1 MTLPH
6 EALGNAIAEL
16 SAHLNAAKSRLIA
29 LIGEFDESE
38 GWADEGCLT
47 CAHWLNWKC
56 GVSPNAAREQ
66 VRVARALK
74 ELPLTREAF
83 GSGRLSYSKVRAM
96 TRVATPDSE
105 QYLLMLAEHGT
116 AAHLERVVRGVRR
129 CREERAL
136 REANEQHD
144 ERNLQWWWDDHGMLA
159 VQGRLDAE
167 QGARFIAAVDTEMR
181 VVERERKALASAE
194 TPVEGV
200 KPLVTFGAMRAD
212 ALVRLIDGDNPD
224 TEIIVH
230 VSAETLAGDRTGD
243 HGRTGDESACDGS
256 DGEMDPARCCELQD
270 GPALAPE
277 TARRLACDAGVVR
290 LLEDAD
296 GEPLS
301 VGRRTRSIP
310 PAIRRALKA
319 RDGGCRFPGCA
330 STACVEGHHVHHWSR
345 GGATSM
351 ENLVSLCRHH
361 HRLVH
366 EGGFAVEHGGDGAF
380 RFLRPG
386 GRAIEA
392 AAPRFARDGCAR
404 RRLVASNE
412 ALGLRI
418 DERTGVS
425 LWDGVPMDESMAV
438 EGVLAAGGELEL

>member
-1 MTLPH
+1 MPFQY
-6 EALGNAIAEL
+6 EALGNEIAEL
-16 SAHLNAAKSRLIA
+16 SAHLNAAKSRLVA
-29 LIGEFDESE
+29 LIGEFDASE

-66 VRVARALK
+66 VRVARALR

-105 QYLLMLAEHGT
+105 EYLLMLAEHGT

-136 REANEQHD
+136 RESNEHF
-144 ERNLQWWWDDHGMLA
+144 EARNLQWWWDDNGMLA
-159 VQGRLDAE
+159 VQGRLDPE
-167 QGARFIAAVDTEMR
+167 QGARFMAAVDREMR
-181 VVERERKALASAE
+181 VVEVERKELACAE
-194 TPVEGV
+194 TPIEGV
-200 KPLVTFGAMRAD
+200 KVLTTFGSMRAD

-230 VSAETLAGDRTGD
+230 VSAETLTGD
-243 HGRTGDESACDGS
+243 AHTG
-256 DGEMDPARCCELQD
+256 CCELEH
-270 GPALAPE
+270 GPAVPSE
-277 TARRLACDAGVVR
+277 SARRLACDAGIVR

-310 PAIRRALKA
+310 PALRRALKA

-330 STACVEGHHVHHWSR
+330 STAWVEGHHVHHWAQ
-345 GGATSM
+345 GGETSM
-351 ENLVSLCRHH
+351 QNLVSLCRHH

-366 EGGFAVEHGGDGAF
+366 DGGFCVEHDGGGAF
-380 RFLRPG
+380 RFLRPNG
-386 GRAIEA
+386 QAIAA
-392 AAPRFARDGCAR
+392 AAPHVAIDGCPR
-404 RRLVASNE
+404 RRLVDSNL

-418 DERTGVS
+418 DEETGVS
-425 LWDGVPMDESMAV
+425 LWDGVPMDEGMAV
-438 EGVLAAGGELEL
+438 EGVLAAGGEFEF